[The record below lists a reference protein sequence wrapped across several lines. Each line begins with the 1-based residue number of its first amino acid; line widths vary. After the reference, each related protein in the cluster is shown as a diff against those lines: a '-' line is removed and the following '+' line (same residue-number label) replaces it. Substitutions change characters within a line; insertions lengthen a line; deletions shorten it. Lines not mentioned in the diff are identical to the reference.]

1 MTKACHKF
9 NLVKTKL
16 NFRTKLGYGIGGL
29 GYSSMSQTLNS
40 FIMFFATAVMGI
52 SGSLVG
58 IAIALSSLW
67 DGVSD
72 PLVGYLSDNT
82 KNKFFGKRLGFM
94 FFGIFVIAFLNIC
107 IWSMP
112 AGLSEIGKFFWLLI
126 GMLAIETA
134 NTCFGTPYSALAID
148 IAPDYNE
155 QSKVQGFKTAFNIIG
170 MILPSVLMYFFMS
183 SISINIQQSY
193 TQEGYIKIAC
203 INSSLLIIFGLI
215 TIFTSLK
222 HVHKYKIYSMEMTKE
237 KFSLSSLLSGYFNVL
252 KKKDFR
258 AVILGYSFATIASAF
273 LTSVGMHLF
282 TYCYHFSS
290 TQISIVLISL
300 FGGAIISQPLWVYLS
315 KRLDKKRS
323 LIISLSTIVFGVFLT
338 VITFLFRE
346 FIPTEIMFIIA
357 VPCLILCGIGAGAMY
372 SLPFSMYADCVTL
385 EIFKTGK
392 NNAGSYTGYF
402 TFTYNLANSVALL
415 IIGFL
420 LDLIKFDS
428 AMPVQAMSVQNGL
441 GLIVF
446 FGCSIFLSLAIMT
459 FSRFSIKRADVL
471 KVQMSLDR
479 GERVA
484 EEQFRQNSVAKS
496 EGIKQTMLSVCKK
509 DIDKDKP
516 S

>member
-1 MTKACHKF
+1 MRSNLSFKNKF
-9 NLVKTKL
+9 C
-16 NFRTKLGYGIGGL
+16 YGVGGL

-58 IAIALSSLW
+58 IAIAISSLW

-94 FFGIFVIAFLNIC
+94 FFGIFAIAFLNIC

-112 AGLSEIGKFFWLLI
+112 AGMPEIAKFFWLLI

-155 QSKVQGFKTAFNIIG
+155 QSKVQSFKTVFNIIG
-170 MILPSVLMYFFMS
+170 MILPNILMYFFMS
-183 SISINIQQSY
+183 SISLSIQTQY

-203 INSSLLIIFGLI
+203 INSSLLIILGLI
-215 TIFTSLK
+215 TIFATLHYVRK
-222 HVHKYKIYSMEMTKE
+222 NNIYSMDIPKE
-237 KFSLSSLLSGYFNVL
+237 KFNFSKLMTGYFDIL
-252 KKKDFR
+252 KKKNFR
-258 AVILGYSFATIASAF
+258 TVILGYSFATISSAF

-300 FGGAIISQPLWVYLS
+300 FGGAIASQPLWVYLS
-315 KRLDKKRS
+315 KRIEKKRA
-323 LIISLSTIVFGVFLT
+323 LIISLSTIVIGVFLT
-338 VITFLFRE
+338 VITFLFRD
-346 FIPTEIMFIIA
+346 FVSSQIMFYIA
-357 VPCLILCGIGAGAMY
+357 IPCLIFCGIGAGAMY
-372 SLPFSMYADCVTL
+372 SLPFSMYADAVTL
-385 EIFKTGK
+385 EIFKTGQ

-402 TFTYNLANSVALL
+402 TFSYNLANSIALL

-420 LDLIKFDS
+420 LDIIKFDS
-428 AMPVQAMSVQNGL
+428 TQPVQAMSVQNGL

-446 FGCSIFLSLAIMT
+446 FGCTIFLSLAIMI
-459 FSRFSIKRADVL
+459 FSKFSIKRSDVL
-471 KVQMSLDR
+471 KVQM
-479 GERVA
+479 VTI
-484 EEQFRQNSVAKS
+484 NKS
-496 EGIKQTMLSVCKK
+496 DKK
-509 DIDKDKP
+509 TNLANNNQ
-516 S
+516 

>member
-1 MTKACHKF
+1 MKT
-9 NLVKTKL
+9 NLK
-16 NFRTKLGYGIGGL
+16 FRTKFCYGIGGL

-40 FIMFFATAVMGI
+40 FIMFFATAVMCI

-58 IAIALSSLW
+58 IAIAISSLW

-82 KNKFFGKRLGFM
+82 RNKFFGKRLGFM

-112 AGLSEIGKFFWLLI
+112 ASLPEIGKFLWLLI

-134 NTCFGTPYSALAID
+134 NTCYGTPFSALAID

-155 QSKVQGFKTAFNIIG
+155 QSKVQSFKTVFNIIG
-170 MILPSVLMYFFMS
+170 MILPSILMYFFMS
-183 SISINIQQSY
+183 SISIGVQQEY

-203 INSSLLIIFGLI
+203 INSALLIIFGLI
-215 TIFTSLK
+215 MILSCLH
-222 HVHKYKIYSMEMTKE
+222 HVHKYNVYSMQTQKE
-237 KFSLSSLLSGYFNVL
+237 KFDFGKLMAGYFSVL

-258 AVILGYSFATIASAF
+258 MVILGYSFATIASAF

-290 TQISIVLISL
+290 AQISMVLIAL
-300 FGGAIISQPLWVYLS
+300 FGGAIVSQPLWVYIS
-315 KRLDKKRS
+315 KRMDKKRA
-323 LIISLSTIVFGVFLT
+323 LIISLSTIVFGIFLT

-346 FIPTEIMFIIA
+346 FISTQTMFFIA
-357 VPCLILCGIGAGAMY
+357 LPCLVLCGIGAGAMY

-385 EIFKTGK
+385 EIFKTGQ
-392 NNAGSYTGYF
+392 NNAGAYTGYF
-402 TFTYNLANSVALL
+402 TFTYNLANSIALL
-415 IIGFL
+415 IIGFM

-428 AMPVQAMSVQNGL
+428 TMPVQAMSVQNGL

-446 FGCSIFLSLAIMT
+446 FGCTIFLSLAIMM
-459 FSRFSIKRADVL
+459 FSKFSIKRSDVL
-471 KVQMSLDR
+471 KIQMALDM
-479 GERVA
+479 GEKIGGSG
-484 EEQFRQNSVAKS
+484 EEIEDENDIKSKKFSKNMQKFR
-496 EGIKQTMLSVCKK
+496 KK
-509 DIDKDKP
+509 REKT
-516 S
+516 

>member
-1 MTKACHKF
+1 MSHKY
-9 NLVKTKL
+9 NVVKTNLTFK
-16 NFRTKLGYGIGGL
+16 NKFCYGIGGL

-58 IAIALSSLW
+58 LAIAISSLW

-112 AGLSEIGKFFWLLI
+112 ASMPEIAKFLWLLI

-155 QSKVQGFKTAFNIIG
+155 QSKVQSFKTVFNIIG
-170 MILPSVLMYFFMS
+170 MILPNILMYFFMS
-183 SISINIQQSY
+183 SISLSIQTQY

-203 INSSLLIIFGLI
+203 INSGLLILFGLI
-215 TIFTSLK
+215 TIFSTLRYVRK
-222 HVHKYKIYSMEMTKE
+222 NNIYSLDSPKE
-237 KFSLSSLLSGYFNVL
+237 KFNFTKLMTGYFSIL
-252 KKKDFR
+252 KKKNFC
-258 AVILGYSFATIASAF
+258 AVILGYSFATISSAF

-300 FGGAIISQPLWVYLS
+300 FGGAIASQPLWVYLS
-315 KRLDKKRS
+315 KRIEKKRA
-323 LIISLSTIVFGVFLT
+323 LIISLSTIVIGIFLT
-338 VITFLFRE
+338 VITFLFRD
-346 FIPTEIMFIIA
+346 FVSSLVMFYIA
-357 VPCLILCGIGAGAMY
+357 IPCLVFCGIGAGAMY
-372 SLPFSMYADCVTL
+372 SLPFSMYADAVTL
-385 EIFKTGK
+385 EIFKTGQ

-402 TFTYNLANSVALL
+402 TFTYNLANSIALL

-420 LDLIKFDS
+420 LDIIKFDS
-428 AMPVQAMSVQNGL
+428 TQPVQAMSVQNGL

-446 FGCSIFLSLAIMT
+446 FGCTIFLSLAIMV
-459 FSRFSIKRADVL
+459 FSKFSIKRSDVL
-471 KVQMSLDR
+471 KVQMASLSDDD
-479 GERVA
+479 
-484 EEQFRQNSVAKS
+484 K
-496 EGIKQTMLSVCKK
+496 KQRIVNNKT
-509 DIDKDKP
+509 
-516 S
+516 

>member
-1 MTKACHKF
+1 MRSNLSFKNKF
-9 NLVKTKL
+9 C
-16 NFRTKLGYGIGGL
+16 YGVGGL

-58 IAIALSSLW
+58 IAIAISSLW

-94 FFGIFVIAFLNIC
+94 FFGIFAIAFLNIC

-112 AGLSEIGKFFWLLI
+112 AGMPEIAKFFWLLI

-155 QSKVQGFKTAFNIIG
+155 QSKVQSFKTVFNIIG
-170 MILPSVLMYFFMS
+170 MILPNILMYFFMS
-183 SISINIQQSY
+183 SISLSIQTQY

-203 INSSLLIIFGLI
+203 INSSLLIILGLI
-215 TIFTSLK
+215 TIFATLHYVRK
-222 HVHKYKIYSMEMTKE
+222 NNIYSMDIPKE
-237 KFSLSSLLSGYFNVL
+237 KFNFSKLMTGYFDIL
-252 KKKDFR
+252 KKKNFR
-258 AVILGYSFATIASAF
+258 TVILGYSFATISSAF

-300 FGGAIISQPLWVYLS
+300 FGGAIASQPLWVYLS
-315 KRLDKKRS
+315 KRIEKKRA
-323 LIISLSTIVFGVFLT
+323 LIISLSTIVIGVFLT
-338 VITFLFRE
+338 VITFLFRD
-346 FIPTEIMFIIA
+346 FVSSQIMFYIA
-357 VPCLILCGIGAGAMY
+357 IPCLIFCGIGAGAMY
-372 SLPFSMYADCVTL
+372 SLPFSMYADAVTL
-385 EIFKTGK
+385 EIFKTGQ

-402 TFTYNLANSVALL
+402 TFSYNLANSIALL

-420 LDLIKFDS
+420 LDIIKFDS
-428 AMPVQAMSVQNGL
+428 TQPVQAMSVQNGL

-446 FGCSIFLSLAIMT
+446 FGCTIFLSLAIMI
-459 FSRFSIKRADVL
+459 FSKFSIKRSDVL
-471 KVQMSLDR
+471 KVQM
-479 GERVA
+479 VTI
-484 EEQFRQNSVAKS
+484 NKS
-496 EGIKQTMLSVCKK
+496 DKK
-509 DIDKDKP
+509 TNLANNN
-516 S
+516 

>member
-1 MTKACHKF
+1 M
-9 NLVKTKL
+9 
-16 NFRTKLGYGIGGL
+16 
-29 GYSSMSQTLNS
+29 
-40 FIMFFATAVMGI
+40 
-52 SGSLVG
+52 
-58 IAIALSSLW
+58 
-67 DGVSD
+67 
-72 PLVGYLSDNT
+72 
-82 KNKFFGKRLGFM
+82 
-94 FFGIFVIAFLNIC
+94 
-107 IWSMP
+107 
-112 AGLSEIGKFFWLLI
+112 
-126 GMLAIETA
+126 
-134 NTCFGTPYSALAID
+134 
-148 IAPDYNE
+148 
-155 QSKVQGFKTAFNIIG
+155 
-170 MILPSVLMYFFMS
+170 
-183 SISINIQQSY
+183 
-193 TQEGYIKIAC
+193 
-203 INSSLLIIFGLI
+203 
-215 TIFTSLK
+215 
-222 HVHKYKIYSMEMTKE
+222 
-237 KFSLSSLLSGYFNVL
+237 
-252 KKKDFR
+252 
-258 AVILGYSFATIASAF
+258 
-273 LTSVGMHLF
+273 
-282 TYCYHFSS
+282 
-290 TQISIVLISL
+290 
-300 FGGAIISQPLWVYLS
+300 
-315 KRLDKKRS
+315 
-323 LIISLSTIVFGVFLT
+323 
-338 VITFLFRE
+338 
-346 FIPTEIMFIIA
+346 
-357 VPCLILCGIGAGAMY
+357 CGIGAGAMY